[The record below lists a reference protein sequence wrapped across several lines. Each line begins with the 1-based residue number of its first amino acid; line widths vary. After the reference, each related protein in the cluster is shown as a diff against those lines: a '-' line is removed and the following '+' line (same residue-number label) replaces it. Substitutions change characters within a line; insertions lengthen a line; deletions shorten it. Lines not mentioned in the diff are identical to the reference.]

1 MANLQLPLNQ
11 NHESKQNSQFSF
23 ESCAAV
29 LFVCL
34 PFSFVLKTSIVI
46 FKGEIAYFDKGQKIL
61 FVFEKYFYVLFGCPL
76 SRGHECIKCS
86 NFGPLVI
93 HNTVICVHYGSIAH
107 YYWYFRSFSIF
118 ESNFRRFST

>member
-61 FVFEKYFYVLFGCPL
+61 FVFEKYFYVLFGCPGHGINV
-76 SRGHECIKCS
+76 SRVHWSIS
-86 NFGPLVI
+86 S
-93 HNTVICVHYGSIAH
+93 HYGSIT
-107 YYWYFRSFSIF
+107 FTI
-118 ESNFRRFST
+118 

>member
-61 FVFEKYFYVLFGCPL
+61 FLYLK
-76 SRGHECIKCS
+76 
-86 NFGPLVI
+86 
-93 HNTVICVHYGSIAH
+93 
-107 YYWYFRSFSIF
+107 SIF
-118 ESNFRRFST
+118 MYCLGVQGMNVSSAAILVH